1 MVHRR
6 NIYGIV
12 IWCFLFDQCPDMR
25 ECYRVLRRSA
35 GRKARARKGGERGC
49 GIRIPVWFASR
60 DCQGRTGLTGRCGG
74 VFRASLRA
82 SRGVCELDVC
92 QIGTSRIG

>member
-35 GRKARARKGGERGC
+35 GPKARARKGGRAWLRHPYSSVVRVARLSRADGPH
-49 GIRIPVWFASR
+49 RPVRQCFSR
-60 DCQGRTGLTGRCGG
+60 VPPRVARR
-74 VFRASLRA
+74 VRA
-82 SRGVCELDVC
+82 
-92 QIGTSRIG
+92 